1 MVKDMCHIRRLATFS
16 HKLFWEMRLSITLKS
31 LLESPLYN
39 LSYSKH
45 LVGKRN
51 IVLCKGLEQ
60 GYAKSSP
67 HTCVFWPSDY
77 FDKYT
82 QQRLNTI

>member
-1 MVKDMCHIRRLATFS
+1 MCHIRRLETFI
-16 HKLFWEMRLSITLKS
+16 HKLFWEMRLSITFKS

-60 GYAKSSP
+60 G
-67 HTCVFWPSDY
+67 
-77 FDKYT
+77 
-82 QQRLNTI
+82 